1 MSEPTFKAPR
11 KIQEIQAEYAQVL
24 QRAGQ
29 CQYQISVFKKD
40 LEMFNTSLRDLNAEA
55 FAAKEAEERE
65 KQQKAEEEK
74 QSQERLADVTQGETK

>member
-11 KIQEIQAEYAQVL
+11 KIQEIQAEYSQVL

-40 LEMFNTSLRDLNAEA
+40 LEMFNTTLRDLNAEA

-65 KQQKAEEEK
+65 KQQKSEEEK
-74 QSQERLADVTQGETK
+74 QAQERLSQVTNEENK